1 MKIRSGF
8 VANSSSSSFIVG
20 VKKLDENEEVKPSW
34 LKLFYDKS
42 ILELFNSNKKIT
54 NVDEYLKSQ
63 YGYNTIEEA
72 IADDDDFVSKRNT
85 LNDFFN
91 EGIDIYAVK
100 VDYDNQMMHD
110 FLSNLP
116 KKKNDNESIF
126 LIDESN

>member
-34 LKLFYDKS
+34 LKLFYDK
-42 ILELFNSNKKIT
+42 IIHKLFNSNKKIT
-54 NVDEYLKSQ
+54 NVDEYLNDQ

-72 IADDDDFVSKRNT
+72 IADDDFVSKRNT

-91 EGIDIYAVK
+91 EGIDIYAVE